1 MKRIQAWRMTHPR
14 YTDSALT
21 GQGAMQYGGRFNS
34 PGRALVYT
42 SGSISLCMLEMLVQ
56 GNRAE
61 RLSPYICIG
70 LQFDASLVEWRPAE
84 SLPAGWDELP
94 YTSAS
99 QETGD
104 EWLMLQ
110 RSAVLAVP
118 SVVVHQEWNF
128 LLNPDHPHFRIIE
141 RTGTV
146 FTPFDRR
153 LVSSPP

>member
-1 MKRIQAWRMTHPR
+1 MKRIHAWRMTHPR
-14 YTDSALT
+14 YADSALT

-34 PGRALVYT
+34 PGRAHVYT

-56 GNRAE
+56 GNQAE
-61 RLSPYICIG
+61 RLSPYICTG

-94 YTSAS
+94 YNSAS

-104 EWLMLQ
+104 EWLTLQ
-110 RSAVLAVP
+110 RSAVMAVP
-118 SVVVHQEWNF
+118 SVVVPSEWNF
-128 LLNPDHPHFRIIE
+128 LLNPSHPDFLYIE
-141 RTGTV
+141 RSGTK

-153 LVSSPP
+153 LIYRPP